1 MNIDALCKF
10 HSTEYDSSIRFS
22 NNQVLYSN
30 TDGTSCRFIE
40 ILDAETTNV
49 QLFEKHLR
57 PLVKAFLAGY
67 NACIMCYGE
76 IKSEIHKLLNGSRA
90 DKSGILNLTITE
102 ILRSISYGDIS
113 FDSLKDALSFHSFVL
128 QDDGFS
134 DLLKELGSKSDGL
147 RVVFTI
153 NEGYRLEPIKETR
166 VDSLSAAMNLCE
178 QASRNYFGG
187 VQKINQESNN
197 EPGVFIF
204 RVKLNGASLN
214 ERRTFRSKLT
224 IVCCTGFEKIYPSM
238 KNEVEFGNH
247 TSLNLLSLYNLSYQ
261 LASGRPGIRK
271 LPNYSVSNLT
281 KLLYDEIGGN
291 CYTRIILCLSDNP
304 EPEIYSLLLRFTAQ
318 LTNITNSPVMN
329 DECALL
335 LAERARETQSILEQ
349 IINEQKTGTTLNN
362 GTNLLNTDSSLLKLK
377 EHIQELSQNLG
388 KTHEELSH
396 ATDERVK
403 LSKAWLLSEEDRID
417 ANEKL
422 AKTELELQ
430 EVTLKNKQL
439 QLICEKATEAA
450 KHSIELQRSNDMLN
464 NYCTELKKKL
474 GDLHEELNRMSIR
487 NEELSRELLHQ
498 TAEQKSVLTFLANK
512 NTDMK
517 TKELP
522 RFEKELDR
530 VEVMLGTTAHHKK
543 NAKINSI
550 PETFGCK
557 SNTFNTNNE
566 SKNQRLSE
574 NKWADLNNQKTL
586 QYAEK
591 QVKLDLIMKE
601 RDQLQIELTNTN
613 RKLTRFLDHFKA
625 RLICHINGIARLV
638 DATKSSDQ
646 LIVREGLYGLE
657 KYIKHLIADM
667 NATYKIRE
675 NQLVNICRSLNG
687 QLHATREAMRKVMIC
702 YTKLRT
708 QAIQPNAS
716 INDPGPTP
724 QELINE
730 LRWSGRSNED
740 YLLNLKA
747 SIMAESTQPVK

>member
-1 MNIDALCKF
+1 
-10 HSTEYDSSIRFS
+10 
-22 NNQVLYSN
+22 
-30 TDGTSCRFIE
+30 
-40 ILDAETTNV
+40 
-49 QLFEKHLR
+49 
-57 PLVKAFLAGY
+57 
-67 NACIMCYGE
+67 MCYGE
-76 IKSEIHKLLNGSRA
+76 IKSEIHMLLNGFRA
-90 DKSGILNLTITE
+90 DRCGILNLTVTE
-102 ILRSISYGDIS
+102 ILRSISHGDIS
-113 FDSLKDALSFHSFVL
+113 LDSLKDVLSFHSFVL
-128 QDDGFS
+128 QNDGFL
-134 DLLKELGSKSDGL
+134 DLLRESGSKGDNL
-147 RVVFTI
+147 RVAFTI

-166 VDSLSAAMNLCE
+166 IGSFSEAMNVCE

-187 VQKINQESNN
+187 VSKINQESNQ

-204 RVKLNGASLN
+204 RVKFNGASLN
-214 ERRTFRSKLT
+214 ERRTFRSKFT

-238 KNEVEFGNH
+238 KNEIEFGNH
-247 TSLNLLSLYNLSYQ
+247 TSLNLLSLYNLSFQ
-261 LASGRPGIRK
+261 LASGKPGIRK

-291 CYTRIILCLSDNP
+291 CYTRVILCLSANP

-349 IINEQKTGTTLNN
+349 VINEQKTGTTLNTVN
-362 GTNLLNTDSSLLKLK
+362 NLQNTDSSL
-377 EHIQELSQNLG
+377 
-388 KTHEELSH
+388 
-396 ATDERVK
+396 
-403 LSKAWLLSEEDRID
+403 
-417 ANEKL
+417 
-422 AKTELELQ
+422 
-430 EVTLKNKQL
+430 NKQL

-450 KHSIELQRSNDMLN
+450 KHSVELQRSNDVLN

-512 NTDMK
+512 NTEMK

-530 VEVMLGTTAHHKK
+530 VEVMLGTTAYHKK

-550 PETFGCK
+550 PETSGYK
-557 SNTFNTNNE
+557 TNTFNTNTE
-566 SKNQRLSE
+566 SKNQRSSE
-574 NKWADLNNQKTL
+574 NKWTNLKDKKIL

-591 QVKLDLIMKE
+591 QVKLNLIMKE

-613 RKLTRFLDHFKA
+613 RKLARFLDHFKA
-625 RLICHINGIARLV
+625 RLIYHINGITRLV
-638 DATKSSDQ
+638 DATKSNDK
-646 LIVREGLYGLE
+646 LIVSEGLYGLE

-702 YTKLRT
+702 YTFKNYGYSLYK
-708 QAIQPNAS
+708 Q
-716 INDPGPTP
+716 
-724 QELINE
+724 QEMIVILINFKHF
-730 LRWSGRSNED
+730 L
-740 YLLNLKA
+740 
-747 SIMAESTQPVK
+747 

>member
-1 MNIDALCKF
+1 M
-10 HSTEYDSSIRFS
+10 
-22 NNQVLYSN
+22 
-30 TDGTSCRFIE
+30 
-40 ILDAETTNV
+40 
-49 QLFEKHLR
+49 
-57 PLVKAFLAGY
+57 
-67 NACIMCYGE
+67 
-76 IKSEIHKLLNGSRA
+76 LLNGFRA
-90 DKSGILNLTITE
+90 DRCGILNLTVTE

-113 FDSLKDALSFHSFVL
+113 LDSLKDVLSFHSFVL
-128 QDDGFS
+128 QNDGFL
-134 DLLKELGSKSDGL
+134 DLLRESGSKGDNL
-147 RVVFTI
+147 RVAFTI

-166 VDSLSAAMNLCE
+166 IGSFSEAMNVCE
-178 QASRNYFGG
+178 RASRSYFGG
-187 VQKINQESNN
+187 VSKTNQESNQ

-204 RVKLNGASLN
+204 RVKLNGANLN
-214 ERRTFRSKLT
+214 ERRTFRSKFT

-238 KNEVEFGNH
+238 KSEIEFGNH
-247 TSLNLLSLYNLSYQ
+247 TSLNLLSLYNLSFQ
-261 LASGRPGIRK
+261 LASGKPGIRK

-291 CYTRIILCLSDNP
+291 CYTRVILCLSANP

-349 IINEQKTGTTLNN
+349 VINEQKTGTTLSTVNN
-362 GTNLLNTDSSLLKLK
+362 LQNTDSSLLKLR

-450 KHSIELQRSNDMLN
+450 KHSVELQRSNDVLN

-474 GDLHEELNRMSIR
+474 SDLHEELNRMSIR

-512 NTDMK
+512 NTEMK

-530 VEVMLGTTAHHKK
+530 VEVMLGTTAYHKK
-543 NAKINSI
+543 NAKINST
-550 PETFGCK
+550 PETSGYK
-557 SNTFNTNNE
+557 TNTFNTNTE
-566 SKNQRLSE
+566 SKNQRSSE
-574 NKWADLNNQKTL
+574 NKWTNLKDKKIL

-591 QVKLDLIMKE
+591 QVKLNLIMKE

-613 RKLTRFLDHFKA
+613 RKLARFLDHFKA
-625 RLICHINGIARLV
+625 RLIYHINGITRLV
-638 DATKSSDQ
+638 DATKSNDK
-646 LIVREGLYGLE
+646 LIVSEGLYGLE

-708 QAIQPNAS
+708 QAIQPNAC

-724 QELINE
+724 QELIDE
-730 LRWSGRSNED
+730 LSWSGRSNED
-740 YLLNLKA
+740 YLLNLNA
-747 SIMAESTQPVK
+747 SIMAEITKPVKNRSRRLTRMNISEGILN

>member
-1 MNIDALCKF
+1 MN
-10 HSTEYDSSIRFS
+10 
-22 NNQVLYSN
+22 V
-30 TDGTSCRFIE
+30 
-40 ILDAETTNV
+40 
-49 QLFEKHLR
+49 
-57 PLVKAFLAGY
+57 
-67 NACIMCYGE
+67 
-76 IKSEIHKLLNGSRA
+76 
-90 DKSGILNLTITE
+90 
-102 ILRSISYGDIS
+102 
-113 FDSLKDALSFHSFVL
+113 
-128 QDDGFS
+128 
-134 DLLKELGSKSDGL
+134 
-147 RVVFTI
+147 
-153 NEGYRLEPIKETR
+153 
-166 VDSLSAAMNLCE
+166 CE

-187 VQKINQESNN
+187 VSKINQESNQ

-204 RVKLNGASLN
+204 RVKFNGASLN
-214 ERRTFRSKLT
+214 ERRTFRSKFT

-238 KNEVEFGNH
+238 KNEIEFGNH
-247 TSLNLLSLYNLSYQ
+247 TSLNLLSLYNLSFQ
-261 LASGRPGIRK
+261 LASGKPGIRK

-291 CYTRIILCLSDNP
+291 CYTRVILCLSANP

-349 IINEQKTGTTLNN
+349 VINEQKTGTTLNTVN
-362 GTNLLNTDSSLLKLK
+362 NLQNTDSSL
-377 EHIQELSQNLG
+377 
-388 KTHEELSH
+388 
-396 ATDERVK
+396 
-403 LSKAWLLSEEDRID
+403 
-417 ANEKL
+417 
-422 AKTELELQ
+422 
-430 EVTLKNKQL
+430 NKQL

-450 KHSIELQRSNDMLN
+450 KHSVELQRSNDVLN

-512 NTDMK
+512 NTEMK

-530 VEVMLGTTAHHKK
+530 VEVMLGTTAYHKK

-550 PETFGCK
+550 PETSGYK
-557 SNTFNTNNE
+557 TNTFNTNTE
-566 SKNQRLSE
+566 SKNQRSSE
-574 NKWADLNNQKTL
+574 NKWTNLKDKKIL

-591 QVKLDLIMKE
+591 QVKLNLIMKE

-613 RKLTRFLDHFKA
+613 RKLARFLDHFKA
-625 RLICHINGIARLV
+625 RLIYHINGITRLV
-638 DATKSSDQ
+638 DATKSNDK
-646 LIVREGLYGLE
+646 LIVSEGLYGLE

-708 QAIQPNAS
+708 QAIQPNAY

-724 QELINE
+724 QELIDE
-730 LRWSGRSNED
+730 LSWSGRSNED
-740 YLLNLKA
+740 YLLNLIA
-747 SIMAESTQPVK
+747 SIMAESTQPVKNRSRQLTRMNISEGILN

>member
-1 MNIDALCKF
+1 
-10 HSTEYDSSIRFS
+10 
-22 NNQVLYSN
+22 
-30 TDGTSCRFIE
+30 
-40 ILDAETTNV
+40 
-49 QLFEKHLR
+49 
-57 PLVKAFLAGY
+57 
-67 NACIMCYGE
+67 MCYGE
-76 IKSEIHKLLNGSRA
+76 IKSEIHMLLNGFRA
-90 DKSGILNLTITE
+90 DRCGILNLTVTE
-102 ILRSISYGDIS
+102 ILRSISHGDIS
-113 FDSLKDALSFHSFVL
+113 LDSLKDVLSFHSFVL
-128 QDDGFS
+128 QNDGFL
-134 DLLKELGSKSDGL
+134 DLLRESGSKGDNL
-147 RVVFTI
+147 RVAFTI

-166 VDSLSAAMNLCE
+166 IGSFSEAMNVCE

-187 VQKINQESNN
+187 VSKINQESNQ

-204 RVKLNGASLN
+204 RVKFNGASLN
-214 ERRTFRSKLT
+214 ERRTFRSKFT

-238 KNEVEFGNH
+238 KNEIEFGNH
-247 TSLNLLSLYNLSYQ
+247 TSLNLLSLYNLSFQ
-261 LASGRPGIRK
+261 LASGKPGIRK

-291 CYTRIILCLSDNP
+291 CYTRVILCLSANP

-349 IINEQKTGTTLNN
+349 VINEQKTGTTLNTVN
-362 GTNLLNTDSSLLKLK
+362 NLQNTDSSL
-377 EHIQELSQNLG
+377 
-388 KTHEELSH
+388 
-396 ATDERVK
+396 
-403 LSKAWLLSEEDRID
+403 
-417 ANEKL
+417 
-422 AKTELELQ
+422 
-430 EVTLKNKQL
+430 NKQL

-450 KHSIELQRSNDMLN
+450 KHSVELQRSNDVLN

-512 NTDMK
+512 NTEMK

-530 VEVMLGTTAHHKK
+530 VEVMLGTTAYHKK

-550 PETFGCK
+550 PETSGYK
-557 SNTFNTNNE
+557 TNTFNTNTE
-566 SKNQRLSE
+566 SKNQRSSE
-574 NKWADLNNQKTL
+574 NKWTNLKDKKIL

-591 QVKLDLIMKE
+591 QVKLNLIMKE

-613 RKLTRFLDHFKA
+613 RKLARFLDHFKA
-625 RLICHINGIARLV
+625 RLIYHINGITRLV
-638 DATKSSDQ
+638 DATKSNDK
-646 LIVREGLYGLE
+646 LIVSEGLYGLE

-708 QAIQPNAS
+708 QAIQPNAY

-724 QELINE
+724 QELIDE
-730 LRWSGRSNED
+730 LSWSGRSNED
-740 YLLNLKA
+740 YLLNLIA
-747 SIMAESTQPVK
+747 SIMAESTQPVKNRSRQLTRMNISEGILN